1 MFIIDLSTT
10 VAIGEDDM
18 FMRGVF
24 TFRAEDKM
32 FLPIDANLVN
42 ESFANVFI
50 DDSVECR

>member
-10 VAIGEDDM
+10 VAIGEDDV

-24 TFRAEDKM
+24 AFRTEDKI
-32 FLPIDANLVN
+32 FLSIDANLVD
-42 ESFANVFI
+42 ESFANMFI